1 MLTQYL
7 RAAMHRAKYE
17 MLEGDEGFYGSI
29 PGLDGVWS
37 NAKTLESCREELE
50 QVLEDWI
57 LIRLSE
63 KLPIPPVDGIELVVR
78 EVA

>member
-29 PGLDGVWS
+29 PRLDGVWS
-37 NAKTLESCREELE
+37 KAKTLEACREELE

-63 KLPIPPVDGIELVVR
+63 KLPIPPQYCAPLIVR
-78 EVA
+78 Q